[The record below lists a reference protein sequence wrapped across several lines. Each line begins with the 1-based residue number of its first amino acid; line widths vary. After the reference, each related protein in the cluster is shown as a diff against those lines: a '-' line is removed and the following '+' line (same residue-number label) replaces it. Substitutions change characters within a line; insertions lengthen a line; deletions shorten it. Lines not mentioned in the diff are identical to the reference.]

1 MPNSLKN
8 SNYHNYKITYSSK
21 LFELDKFQE
30 THVRTLLNFLDV
42 LFLFL
47 FMLAVEVVVSL
58 NLIMLGKKL

>member
-21 LFELDKFQE
+21 LFELDEFQE

-47 FMLAVEVVVSL
+47 FMLVVEVDVSL
-58 NLIMLGKKL
+58 FDNIGEKL